1 MVVIRGSPDYVKKLM
16 GKEAF
21 NKIESFSR
29 IIGFEAEIANEV
41 KIEFNPDRPD
51 LFSFVTLNKAI
62 HEYYFSEGR
71 RDYKSDGIG
80 IKVSNENLD
89 TKRPVILTY
98 AAKGGKIGEH
108 LKDLIDFHEAI
119 SDNVGRSRVKA
130 AIGLHNMD
138 MIKPPLI
145 YGKVD
150 GRTFFCPYDHASDQP
165 LARIMKEHDKGI
177 QYSHLS
183 MEGERVFALM
193 DKDGIISIPPT
204 LNGRRTKID
213 EETSNFFIDITATD
227 LHTAR
232 KLKLLSIYYFNSL
245 GYSIFDDSGTLNSGT
260 LRNGFESYK
269 IKDWKKISKYVGNDL
284 ESGEIWDY
292 LRKMGY
298 EGDGDNIL
306 IPFYRID
313 VMGFV
318 DIVEDVCKA
327 RGYDNIIEKEIS
339 IDSFGKPDVKKSKAE
354 FLAEIMIGL
363 GFQQVMS
370 FFITNPKNNNGVEI
384 TNAFGIM
391 NPKSQDFST
400 LRNAIF
406 PELLKFFQRN
416 VRRSYPQKIF
426 EIGRVIQSGRESDHI
441 SFAIIDSKNG
451 YSAIKGYLE
460 AFLEAIIGKDHTIM
474 SDNEDN
480 SFINGRG
487 GQILIKGNSIGSIG
501 EIHPEVLFRYGLSN
515 PVTVVEI
522 NLDSLYL
529 NL

>member
-21 NKIESFSR
+21 DNIELFSR
-29 IIGFEAEIANEV
+29 IMGFEAEITNEV

-51 LFSFVTLNKAI
+51 LFSFVTLRNAI
-62 HEYYFSEGR
+62 REYYFTEGR
-71 RDYKSDGIG
+71 RDYKSEGIG
-80 IKVSNENLD
+80 MGVSNENLD
-89 TKRPVILTY
+89 SKRPVILTY
-98 AAKGGKIGEH
+98 VAKGGKIGEY
-108 LKDLIDFHEAI
+108 LEDLIDFHESI

-138 MIKPPLI
+138 MVKPPLI
-145 YGKVD
+145 YGKV
-150 GRTFFCPYDHASDQP
+150 GEYTSFCPYDQVSDQP
-165 LARIMKEHDKGI
+165 LARILREHDKGI

-193 DKDGIISIPPT
+193 DEDGIISIPPT

-213 EETSNFFIDITATD
+213 EETSNFFIDITASD

-232 KLKLLSIYYFNSL
+232 KLKLLSVYYFNSL
-245 GYSIFDDSGTLNSGT
+245 DYSIFDDSETLNSGI

-284 ESGEIWDY
+284 EPGEIRNY

-298 EGDGDNIL
+298 EGDGDNIH

-327 RGYDNIIEKEIS
+327 RGYDNILEKEIS
-339 IDSFGKPDVKKSKAE
+339 IDSFGKPDIKKSKAE
-354 FLAEIMIGL
+354 LLAEIMIGL

-370 FFITNPKNNNGVEI
+370 FFITSPRNNNGNEI
-384 TNAFGIM
+384 NNAFGIM

-400 LRNAIF
+400 IRSAIF
-406 PELLKFFQRN
+406 PELLEFFQRN
-416 VRRSYPQKIF
+416 VRRPYPQKIF

-451 YSAIKGYLE
+451 YSIIKGYLE
-460 AFLEAIIGKDHTIM
+460 KFLVATIGKDNTII
-474 SDNEDN
+474 SDNENN

-487 GQILIKGNSIGSIG
+487 GQILIKGNNIGSIG
-501 EIHPEVLFRYGLSN
+501 EIHPEVLFRYSLSN

-522 NLDSLYL
+522 NLDGLYSIL
-529 NL
+529 